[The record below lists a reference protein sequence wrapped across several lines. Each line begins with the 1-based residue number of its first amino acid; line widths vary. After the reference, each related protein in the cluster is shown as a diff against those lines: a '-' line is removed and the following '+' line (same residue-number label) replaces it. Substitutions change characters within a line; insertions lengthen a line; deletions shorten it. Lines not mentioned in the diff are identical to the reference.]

1 MTATVAQVKALV
13 PQGTTL
19 TDEQILAL
27 ITQAETYLYA
37 RYPELPGRIASG
49 SIAQE
54 SVDYV
59 EASMVAR
66 IARNPEGLRM
76 EMDGD
81 YQYQLSAGAASGYLT
96 LLPEEQA
103 MLSSGTGAFTIT
115 PYSARAAALP
125 GTAPNWWW

>member
-13 PQGTTL
+13 PQGTEL

-27 ITQAETYLYA
+27 IGMAELYLFA
-37 RYPELPGRIASG
+37 RYPALPGRIAAG
-49 SIAQE
+49 TITQDT
-54 SVDYV
+54 VDLV

-81 YQYQLSAGAASGYLT
+81 YQYQLSAAAAAGYLT
-96 LLPEEQA
+96 LLPEEKDMITA
-103 MLSSGTGAFTIT
+103 GTGAFTIT
-115 PYSARAAALP
+115 PYSARTVTVP
-125 GTAPNWWW
+125 GGDPSWW